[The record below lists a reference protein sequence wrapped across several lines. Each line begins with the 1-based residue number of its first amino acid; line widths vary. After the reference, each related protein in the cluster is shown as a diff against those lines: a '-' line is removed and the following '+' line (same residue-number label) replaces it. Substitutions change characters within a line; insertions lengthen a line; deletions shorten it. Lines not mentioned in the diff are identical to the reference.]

1 VISLRQHIFSL
12 VAVFV
17 ALAIGI
23 AAGSTVV
30 RGPLLDSTR
39 ARLEA
44 AEENIAVER
53 AENDALAA
61 ELAQLDD
68 WVAPG
73 PAQLL
78 GGRLAGTGVLL
89 VVVGDVDGDVVD
101 GVIRSVRA
109 SDGPL
114 IGELRIAPQV
124 MSPEQADRVAAVL
137 GVQPSD
143 ELVPM
148 VVFGERLATL
158 IPPVAEALT
167 DDDEAVPAEVLRG
180 AFGDLEDAG
189 LVDVLEVDDSPVDV
203 DVVEVLILTDR
214 NVVSDPTPM
223 LGGLITISDPVG
235 AAMTV
240 LVAEVGRV
248 AQDNDTPTPSF
259 VGAIRDDGR
268 LRDEVSTVDN
278 AETILGWVAAVL
290 GLESARTGAVGHYG
304 FRDGAQRA
312 IPDRTVIEPAI
323 PERAP

>member
-1 VISLRQHIFSL
+1 MISLRQHIFSL

-39 ARLEA
+39 ARLES
-44 AEENIAVER
+44 AEENIALER

-73 PAQLL
+73 PSQLL
-78 GGRLAGTGVLL
+78 SGRLAGTGVVL

-101 GVIRSVRA
+101 GMVRSVRA
-109 SDGPL
+109 SAGPL
-114 IGELRIAPQV
+114 LGELRIAPQV
-124 MSPEQADRVAAVL
+124 IDPEQVERVSAVL
-137 GVQPSD
+137 GIEPSED
-143 ELVPM
+143 LVPM
-148 VVFGERLATL
+148 TVFGERLATL
-158 IPPVAEALT
+158 
-167 DDDEAVPAEVLRG
+167 VPTVVDAIAGREGVVPGAVLRS

-189 LVDVLEVDDSPVDV
+189 LVDLLELDDGAVDV
-203 DVVEVLILTDR
+203 DDVEVLVLTDR
-214 NVVSDPTPM
+214 NLVHDPAPM
-223 LGGLITISDPVG
+223 LSGLITISDPAG
-235 AAMTV
+235 AAVPV
-240 LVAEVGRV
+240 LVAEIGRV
-248 AQDNDTPTPSF
+248 DQDDDTPVPSY
-259 VGAIRDDGR
+259 VGSIRDDGR

-290 GLESARTGAVGHYG
+290 GLEASQRGAVGHYG

-312 IPDRTVIEPAI
+312 IPERVTT
-323 PERAP
+323 ERAP

>member
-1 VISLRQHIFSL
+1 MISLRQHIFSL

-68 WVAPG
+68 WVASGPG
-73 PAQLL
+73 QLL
-78 GGRLAGTGVLL
+78 GGRLGGTGVLL
-89 VVVGDVDGDVVD
+89 VVVGDVDGDVVE
-101 GVIRSVRA
+101 GMIRSVRA
-109 SDGPL
+109 SAGTL
-114 IGELRIAPQV
+114 VGELRVAPAV
-124 MSPEQADRVAAVL
+124 LNPEQTDRVAAVL
-137 GVQPSD
+137 GIEPSED
-143 ELVPM
+143 LVPM
-148 VVFGERLATL
+148 AVFGDRIATL
-158 IPPVAEALT
+158 VPTVAEAMT
-167 DDDEAVPAEVLRG
+167 DGEVVPADVLRG

-189 LVDVLEVDDSPVDV
+189 LVDVLEVEENPVEV
-203 DVVEVLILTDR
+203 DLVEVLVLTDR
-214 NVVSDPTPM
+214 NLVNDPTPM
-223 LGGLITISDPVG
+223 LTGLITMSDPVG

-259 VGAIRDDGR
+259 VGVIRDDGR

-304 FRDGAQRA
+304 FRDGAQQA
-312 IPDRTVIEPAI
+312 IPDRTISEPPI